1 MMEFSQFVSPK
12 ELLKIKRDIVE
23 EALARANP
31 IVALEFKKG
40 ILLLA
45 ENPSSTLNKIAEI
58 YDRIAF
64 AGTGVYNDYEKL
76 RRAGV
81 QYADLKGFAYSRKDV
96 KAKALAS
103 EFSTTLG
110 EIFSSRLFPLEVEIL
125 LVELGE
131 EDEENHIYYIPAS
144 GGLIEEKG
152 FAVIGDIFRH
162 PETEELKK
170 NVIRQ
175 FLAKEFPKGKLLPF
189 KEALRLAHRALA
201 SAPRSIPLSP
211 NHLELAILDGTLNRE
226 RKLHRFSRE
235 EIKNLLSS

>member
-96 KAKALAS
+96 KAKAK
-103 EFSTTLG
+103 
-110 EIFSSRLFPLEVEIL
+110 IIIRVDKM
-125 LVELGE
+125 ELGLFG
-131 EDEENHIYYIPAS
+131 D
-144 GGLIEEKG
+144 IEP
-152 FAVIGDIFRH
+152 IGDGLS
-162 PETEELKK
+162 ELRIHYGLGYR
-170 NVIRQ
+170 VYYG
-175 FLAKEFPKGKLLPF
+175 KEGNKVYLLLCGPYHCYLDRS
-189 KEALRLAHRALA
+189 LR
-201 SAPRSIPLSP
+201 
-211 NHLELAILDGTLNRE
+211 
-226 RKLHRFSRE
+226 
-235 EIKNLLSS
+235 